1 MSATPSATN
10 DTEGTGAP
18 GAPGATKSRPLAPP
32 RAADGG
38 GALAGTRTL
47 FRFALRRDRVRLPV
61 WVLALFLGTA
71 SSVSSFDTSY
81 DTAKKRADIA
91 ETMDSPAGLA
101 MTGPR
106 HYLDDYNVGSMTG
119 HQMLGFTAVLVGIMS
134 VLIISRHTRTEEETN
149 RAELVRSGVVGRHSY
164 LAAALGVAVVANV
177 ALGLLLAAG
186 MSGMGVDGV
195 DGQGALL
202 YGLAHTAIGIFFA
215 AVAAITV
222 QITAYARGAS
232 GMAMAVIGAAY
243 ALRAAGDV
251 GNDWVSWLSPIGWV
265 QRTYVFVDN
274 RWWPLLL
281 VLAAAVGCAAA
292 GFFLSTR
299 RDVGAG
305 LRAARLGSPVGSEG
319 LTTPLG
325 FALRLHRGLL
335 AGFGAGALL
344 LGVMYGSILGDAEEM
359 IEGVDELEEQL
370 AEVGG
375 ANVAESFASV
385 VMIVLAVVCS
395 IYVVMAAL
403 RPRAEESAGRAE
415 PLLATALSRD
425 RWVLSHTF
433 VGAVGGTA
441 LILLAGIGFGASGAA
456 STGDGGLFLKLVGAA
471 LAFAP
476 ALWVT
481 IGLAVALF
489 GWFPRAVAAA
499 WVVPVY
505 GFVVDYLGEILK
517 FPDILGDLS
526 PFGHIP
532 QLPAQDM
539 SWPPLLVLTAIAVG
553 LVWLGLLGFRRR
565 DLETK

>member
-10 DTEGTGAP
+10 DTGTAGTTKTRPTVSPRTSEGA
-18 GAPGATKSRPLAPP
+18 SV
-32 RAADGG
+32 
-38 GALAGTRTL
+38 LAGTKTL

-61 WVLALFLGTA
+61 WVLALFLGTI
-71 SSVSSFDTSY
+71 SSVSSLDTSY
-81 DTAKKRADIA
+81 GTAKKRADIA

-101 MTGPR
+101 MTGPK
-106 HYLDDYNVGSMTG
+106 HYLDDYNIGSITA

-134 VLIISRHTRTEEETN
+134 VLIISRHTRAEEETN
-149 RAELVRSGVVGRHSY
+149 RAELVRSGVVGRHAY
-164 LAAALGVAVVANV
+164 LAAALAVAVVANL
-177 ALGLLLAAG
+177 ALGLLLAGGMAG
-186 MSGMGVDGV
+186 MGIDGV
-195 DGQGALL
+195 DGQGSLL

-251 GNDWVSWLSPIGWV
+251 GNDWVSWLSPIGWI

-281 VLAAAVGCAAA
+281 VLVAAAACAAA
-292 GFFLSTR
+292 GFVLSTR

-305 LRAARLGSPVGSEG
+305 LKAARLGSPVGSEG
-319 LTTPLG
+319 LTSPLG

-335 AGFGAGALL
+335 AGFGGGALL

-359 IEGVDELEEQL
+359 IEGIGELEDQL
-370 AEVGG
+370 AEIGG
-375 ANVAESFASV
+375 ANVAESFATV

-395 IYVVMAAL
+395 IYVVMAGL

-415 PLLATALSRD
+415 PLLSTALSRD
-425 RWVLSHTF
+425 RWVLSHTL
-433 VGAVGGTA
+433 VGAVGGTV
-441 LILLAGIGFGASGAA
+441 LILLAGIGFGAAGAA
-456 STGDGGLFLKLVGAA
+456 STGDGGLFLRLVGAA

-489 GWFPRAVAAA
+489 GWFPRAVTLA

-517 FPDILGDLS
+517 FPDILSDLS
-526 PFGHIP
+526 PFGHVP

-553 LVWLGLLGFRRR
+553 LVWLGLVGFRRR